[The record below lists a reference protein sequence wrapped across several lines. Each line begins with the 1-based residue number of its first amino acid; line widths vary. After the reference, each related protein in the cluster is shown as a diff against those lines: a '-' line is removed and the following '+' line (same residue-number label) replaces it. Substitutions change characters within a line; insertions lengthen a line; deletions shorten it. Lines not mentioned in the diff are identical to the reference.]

1 MGWVVALTWAL
12 TKEQPDS
19 KLLANTQMAD
29 TTPDK
34 TVQAIAAGTKLPT
47 VVENPPSSSIPPED
61 APKAVAPASV
71 PDTTSI
77 AAVSQTDS
85 KRVIL
90 VLVLSVVAVVTA
102 LVIYDHM
109 TAVPSNAD
117 VSVKPG
123 AAIDLGVNTASMRP
137 RPTPYQ
143 PKPSD
148 VSLANSISEQLQ
160 HAPNLTTAKI
170 KVAAENGRVTL
181 TGTVDTAADR
191 EEAARIAAAPQS
203 VTTLINSLV
212 AQAAETSPASQAGTT
227 NAGSPAQQPASMPQ
241 SASTWT
247 DPRTGLMW
255 AREDNGSDVNWNQAS
270 NYCRNLT
277 LGGYSSWRL
286 ATIGELYWMYDP
298 TQNGNGYH
306 IKGGIKL
313 SGQPWSGNAG
323 RNSGEAWN
331 FNFLTGVR
339 NSLPLD
345 HTSEHR
351 VLCVRR

>member
-61 APKAVAPASV
+61 AQKALAPASV

-123 AAIDLGVNTASMRP
+123 S
-137 RPTPYQ
+137 Y
-143 PKPSD
+143 
-148 VSLANSISEQLQ
+148 
-160 HAPNLTTAKI
+160 
-170 KVAAENGRVTL
+170 
-181 TGTVDTAADR
+181 
-191 EEAARIAAAPQS
+191 
-203 VTTLINSLV
+203 
-212 AQAAETSPASQAGTT
+212 
-227 NAGSPAQQPASMPQ
+227 
-241 SASTWT
+241 
-247 DPRTGLMW
+247 
-255 AREDNGSDVNWNQAS
+255 
-270 NYCRNLT
+270 
-277 LGGYSSWRL
+277 
-286 ATIGELYWMYDP
+286 
-298 TQNGNGYH
+298 
-306 IKGGIKL
+306 
-313 SGQPWSGNAG
+313 
-323 RNSGEAWN
+323 
-331 FNFLTGVR
+331 
-339 NSLPLD
+339 
-345 HTSEHR
+345 
-351 VLCVRR
+351 